1 MSYKIVNL
9 RQFASGGN
17 GDIQVGQRSD
27 TGEWVVVKYL
37 REAHLPHARKAF
49 EREVRILQ
57 RRLRGIVS
65 IIFADL
71 VSNRPYY
78 VMPYHQG
85 GTLTQHAGRLFDGQ
99 LHNVALE
106 LAQTFAV
113 LHAANIYH
121 GDIKPDNI
129 LLSGDGKLQVADPLG
144 NGFGCTFLFSQN
156 RGGTPGYWAPEVKNG
171 APISGAGDVYS
182 YGATLYHL
190 FTGRKPQDGQLLD
203 PRAEGYAHIPT
214 ICEIIFVCCDP
225 NPAMRPTMV
234 EICQML
240 QGKMWTDILAARKKR
255 EEQVAAFSFVI
266 ALGVLAVALGKM
278 ASKAG

>member
-1 MSYKIVNL
+1 MNYPILNL

-57 RRLRGIVS
+57 RKLRGIVPLIS
-65 IIFADL
+65 ADL
-71 VSNRPYY
+71 GSKRPYY
-78 VMPYHQG
+78 VMPYLPG
-85 GTLTQHAGRLFDGQ
+85 GPSTQHAGKLLDLQ
-99 LHNVALE
+99 LHNVAFE
-106 LAQTFAV
+106 LAQTFAT

-129 LLSGDGKLQVADPLG
+129 LVSGEGSLQVADPLG
-144 NGFGCTFLFSQN
+144 NGMGCTFLFSQN
-156 RGGTPGYWAPEVKNG
+156 RGGTPGYWAPEVRTG
-171 APISGAGDVYS
+171 AVISAAGDVFS

-190 FTGRKPQDGQLLD
+190 LTGRKPLDGQRFD
-203 PRAEGYAHIPT
+203 PRAEGYAHLPA
-214 ICEIIFVCCDP
+214 ICEVISVSCNP
-225 NPAMRPTMV
+225 NPATRPTMA
-234 EICQML
+234 EICLML
-240 QGKMWTDILAARKKR
+240 QGTGWSDILVTRKKR
-255 EEQVAAFSFVI
+255 EEQIAAVSFVV
-266 ALGVLAVALGKM
+266 ALGALVVLLGKM